1 MTNEFGDDD
10 VRRFLD
16 DLTRP
21 PAPGRGPVPPTT
33 RQTQAAAVPARIA
46 VINWHDL
53 DPDDARNQWVRLD
66 LWVTQL
72 RADYGLAP
80 NVIPPLWHRH
90 HELVWELSALHTFW
104 LNAYSPGAGATSPLM
119 FQRYFAETRT
129 RLREWVSTCGTK
141 LDTDR
146 PTRQTAWPG
155 QPPYLSPPEHPI
167 TDRQADFDAFV
178 AADVAHRRAAAHAGS
193 GVLRLLVRDRQPV
206 AGDVDAGDGD
216 GAS

>member
-16 DLTRP
+16 DLARP
-21 PAPGRGPVPPTT
+21 AESGRRPVPPTT
-33 RQTQAAAVPARIA
+33 RQAQAAALPPRIA

-66 LWVTQL
+66 RWVGQL
-72 RADYGLAP
+72 RTDYGLAP

-90 HELVWELSALHTFW
+90 PELVWELSALHTFW
-104 LNAYSPGAGATSPLM
+104 LNAYSPGAQATSPLM

-155 QPPYLSPPEHPI
+155 QAPYISPPEQPI
-167 TDRQADFDAFV
+167 VDRQADFDAFV
-178 AADVAHRRAAAHAGS
+178 AADVARRRAAAGARAGP
-193 GVLRLLVRDRQPV
+193 LTLLIHDASP
-206 AGDVDAGDGD
+206 DAGAA
-216 GAS
+216 GATAGGAP